1 MTADRTAHLP
11 ADVPSS
17 QIGPGVRGFWAALP
31 REGRFLLSTVALQHL
46 GRGMTLPFT
55 VIYLHEVRDFSLETS
70 GTLMGL
76 MAVIAAVYGP
86 IAGTF
91 VDRVGARLVVMS
103 GSILASIGTVLLAV
117 TTTLPMALAA
127 SLFLGLA
134 HGTGWSASN
143 SLISSIVKG
152 PLRQRYFGVN
162 FALLNLGIG
171 LGGVLAGVVVD
182 VDRPVTFEVLFLLD
196 ALLVLIP
203 VMWLLGPLRHVHGR
217 ATHDDSLSPRS
228 YAEVLR
234 IPGFRWI
241 LALTAI
247 TSTVGYGQMEAGIPA
262 FARTVSEV
270 STEAVGF
277 LFAANTVVIV
287 LLQFAVL
294 HRIEGHRRTR
304 VMMLLL
310 AIWALSWALLG
321 LSGLLPGT
329 ITAAILVVGFGAVFG
344 LGETL
349 LQPSIPA
356 MVNDSAPDHLRGR
369 MNAASSTSFMVG
381 AVVGPVLAG
390 QLLGKGQPAALVGL
404 MLLGLAVSAWLLTR
418 IEGIVSPEVNGVP
431 TSAPQASRDS
441 IPH

>member
-11 ADVPSS
+11 VDVPSAE
-17 QIGPGVRGFWAALP
+17 IGPGVRGFWRALP

-86 IAGTF
+86 IAGAF
-91 VDRVGARLVVMS
+91 VDRVGARIVVMS
-103 GSILASIGTVLLAV
+103 GSILASTGTVILAFA
-117 TTTLPMALAA
+117 TTLPIALAA
-127 SLFLGLA
+127 TLFLGLA
-134 HGTGWSASN
+134 HGTGWSGSN

-171 LGGVLAGVVVD
+171 VGGVLAGVFVN

-196 ALLVLIP
+196 AVLVLIP

-217 ATHDDSLSPRS
+217 AVHDDQASPRS
-228 YAEVLR
+228 YREVLR

-247 TSTVGYGQMEAGIPA
+247 TSTVGYGQMEAGIPV
-262 FARTVSEV
+262 FARMVSEV

-277 LFAANTVVIV
+277 LFAANTIVIV
-287 LLQFAVL
+287 ALQFAVL

-310 AIWALSWALLG
+310 AIWAVSWAVLG
-321 LSGLLPGT
+321 VSGLLPGT
-329 ITAAILVVGFGAVFG
+329 LVAAILVVAFGAVFG

-390 QLLGKGQPAALVGL
+390 QLLGKGQPALFVGL
-404 MLLGLAVSAWLLTR
+404 MLLGLAVSAWLLLR
-418 IEGIVSPEVNGVP
+418 IESIVSPEVNGVRARP
-431 TSAPQASRDS
+431 AQETRDS

>member
-11 ADVPSS
+11 VDVPSS

-55 VIYLHEVRDFSLETS
+55 VIYLHEVRGFSLETS

-76 MAVIAAVYGP
+76 MAVIAAIYGP
-86 IAGTF
+86 IAGTI

-103 GSILASIGTVLLAV
+103 GSVLASIGTVILAF

-171 LGGVLAGVVVD
+171 LGGVLAGIVVD

-196 ALLVLIP
+196 AVLVLIP

-217 ATHDDSLSPRS
+217 AVHDSGTRRS

-247 TSTVGYGQMEAGIPA
+247 TSTVGYGQMEAGVPA

-270 STEAVGF
+270 STEAVGL
-277 LFAANTVVIV
+277 LFAANTLVIV
-287 LLQFAVL
+287 ALQFTVL
-294 HRIEGHRRTR
+294 HRIEGRRRTR
-304 VMMLLL
+304 VMMTLL
-310 AIWALSWALLG
+310 AIWALSWAVLG
-321 LSGLLPGT
+321 LSGLLPGSL
-329 ITAAILVVGFGAVFG
+329 TAAILVVAFGAVFG

-390 QLLGKGQPAALVGL
+390 QLLGKGQPALLIGA
-404 MLLGLAVSAWLLTR
+404 MLLGLAVSAWILTR
-418 IEGIVSPEVNGVP
+418 IEAIVSPEVNGVP
-431 TSAPQASRDS
+431 ASAPAQASRDS

>member
-11 ADVPSS
+11 ADVPSAE
-17 QIGPGVRGFWAALP
+17 IGPGVRGFWRALP

-91 VDRVGARLVVMS
+91 VDRVGARIVVMS
-103 GSILASIGTVLLAV
+103 GSILASIGTVILAFA
-117 TTTLPMALAA
+117 TTLPIALAA
-127 SLFLGLA
+127 TLFLGLA
-134 HGTGWSASN
+134 HGTGWSGSN

-171 LGGVLAGVVVD
+171 LGGVLAGVLVD
-182 VDRPVTFEVLFLLD
+182 VDRPVTFEALFLLD
-196 ALLVLIP
+196 AVLVLIP

-217 ATHDDSLSPRS
+217 AVHDDQASPRS
-228 YAEVLR
+228 YREVLR

-277 LFAANTVVIV
+277 LFAANTIVIV
-287 LLQFAVL
+287 ALQFAVL

-310 AIWALSWALLG
+310 VIWALSWAVLG
-321 LSGLLPGT
+321 VSGLLPGT
-329 ITAAILVVGFGAVFG
+329 LVAAILVVAFGAVFG

-390 QLLGKGQPAALVGL
+390 QLLGKGQPALFVGL
-404 MLLGLAVSAWLLTR
+404 MLLGLAVSAWLLLR
-418 IEGIVSPEVNGVP
+418 IEAIVSPEVNGVTARP
-431 TSAPQASRDS
+431 AQETRDS